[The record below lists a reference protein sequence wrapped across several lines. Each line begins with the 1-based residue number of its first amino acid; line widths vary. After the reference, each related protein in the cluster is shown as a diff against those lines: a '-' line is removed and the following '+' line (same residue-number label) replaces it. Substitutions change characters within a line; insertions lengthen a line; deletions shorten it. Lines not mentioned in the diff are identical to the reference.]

1 MSGLMTASSGLTKR
15 KLALA
20 DAVPGDVVAPKS
32 FYAGGSKDLKTG
44 TLVERAAITTA
55 TSISSARTG
64 QPYFRFPQGAY
75 RTNASSGYPEIT
87 ASRANILTAMN
98 LNFSGNW
105 ECIAFGGHMG
115 GGMGNTNLQ
124 NAQNY
129 LTWANGW
136 SRNLPSGTYRVL
148 VCFGNCSDGGV
159 DIRISLGGV
168 EKSHAY
174 GTYWNCD
181 DVTFSGS
188 GNLTISFDPNLLYR
202 DPGGVVMV
210 VLHQR

>member
-1 MSGLMTASSGLTKR
+1 MSGLMTASSGLTKS

-20 DAVPGDVVAPKS
+20 TAVPGDVVAPKS

-44 TLVERAAITTA
+44 TLVERAATTTA

-75 RTNASSGYPEIT
+75 RTNASSGYPELT

-98 LNFSGNW
+98 LNFSENW

-115 GGMGNTNLQ
+115 GDMGNNVY
-124 NAQNY
+124 NAQQY

-136 SRNLPSGTYRVL
+136 SANLPSGTYRVL
-148 VCFGNCSDGGV
+148 VCFGSVSEGGV
-159 DIRISLGGV
+159 DLSIKLGGS
-168 EKSHAY
+168 EKSHTY
-174 GTYWNCD
+174 GTYWNCA
-181 DVTFSGS
+181 DVTFAGS
-188 GNLTISFDPNLLYR
+188 GALVISVAANHAYR
-202 DPGGVVMV
+202 KPSGVVIV

>member
-1 MSGLMTASSGLTKR
+1 MGLMTASSGLTNR

-75 RTNASSGYPEIT
+75 RTNASSGYPEVT

-115 GGMGNTNLQ
+115 SGWGTSNNE
-124 NAQNY
+124 NAQRC

-136 SRNLPSGTYRVL
+136 SATLPQGTYRVL
-148 VCFGNCSDGGV
+148 VCFGHSGAGGA
-159 DIRISLGGV
+159 DISITIGGV
-168 EKSHAY
+168 EKSNAY

-181 DVTFSGS
+181 DITFTGS
-188 GNLTISFDPNLLYR
+188 GALVIRHGIASR
-202 DPGGVVMV
+202 DPSGVVIV

>member
-1 MSGLMTASSGLTKR
+1 M
-15 KLALA
+15 
-20 DAVPGDVVAPKS
+20 APKS

-44 TLVERAAITTA
+44 TLAERPAVTTA
-55 TSISSARTG
+55 TSISSARTD

-75 RTNASSGYPEIT
+75 RTDASSGYPELT

-98 LNFSGNW
+98 LSFSGNW

-115 GGMGNTNLQ
+115 GGMGNNVY
-124 NAQNY
+124 NAQQY

-136 SRNLPSGTYRVL
+136 SANLPSGTYRVL
-148 VCFGNCSDGGV
+148 VCFGSCSDGGV
-159 DIRISLGGV
+159 DLSIMLGGSQ
-168 EKSHAY
+168 KSHAY

-188 GNLTISFDPNLLYR
+188 GALVISFAVNYAYR
-202 DPGGVVMV
+202 DPSGVVIV
-210 VLHQR
+210 VLRQR